1 VPLSHLE
8 VLSEVLVSAP
18 PVKMDHTDSLVSSH
32 LMEVRIS
39 HVVLLTVCRKTS
51 ISMWGIIVLISFSN
65 MPSPLRHHVFFLL
78 LSQHVEHHWLIKMEK
93 KQGVDNS
100 ESMLIMKLC
109 HFPKGITEGIFEESS
124 DVLESPP
131 SLCSV
136 SRFLSVLNPLTDI
149 TISFFSKRSEW
160 ILNKKYELVVL
171 PTCQSFR
178 ISRTYLGYHTWNPQ
192 YLWVFL

>member
-1 VPLSHLE
+1 
-8 VLSEVLVSAP
+8 
-18 PVKMDHTDSLVSSH
+18 
-32 LMEVRIS
+32 
-39 HVVLLTVCRKTS
+39 
-51 ISMWGIIVLISFSN
+51 
-65 MPSPLRHHVFFLL
+65 
-78 LSQHVEHHWLIKMEK
+78 MEK

-149 TISFFSKRSEW
+149 TISFFSKRSE
-160 ILNKKYELVVL
+160 
-171 PTCQSFR
+171 
-178 ISRTYLGYHTWNPQ
+178 
-192 YLWVFL
+192 